1 MADDKL
7 KTGPEFL
14 VQDHPG
20 EGPAGDAQ
28 TVTKLPV
35 LPYSVP

>member
-14 VQDHPG
+14 VQDKHG
-20 EGPAGDAQ
+20 EGHAGDAQ
-28 TVTKLPV
+28 TVTKLHV